1 MSVDTVPMA
10 GLSAVAPAAIDW
22 QTVRADFPILATSRS
37 GLPLSYLDNAATSQK
52 PQAVIAAMSDYYA
65 TYNANVHRG
74 VYAISE
80 QATAAYEAARAD
92 VAAFIHAPCP
102 DSLVFARNTT
112 EAINLVAHAW
122 GRRHIRAGDAI
133 LVSAMEHHSNLVPWQ
148 MLAEEVG
155 ARLLAIPLDDQG
167 RLDLTDLDG
176 LLAQGVKLVAIS
188 HMSNVLG
195 TINPVTEIGRRA
207 HAAGALILLDAAQ
220 SVPHFPV
227 DVQALDCDFLAF
239 SAHKMVGPTGIG
251 ALYPRREILESMP
264 PFLGGGSMIR
274 AVTLQH
280 ATYADIPQRFEAG
293 TPAIAEAVGFGVAVR
308 YLRDLGMERVQ
319 EREHLLTERL
329 LETLAEVPGLT
340 VFGPPAAERGGVASF
355 SLRGAHPHDVATI
368 LDQENVAVRAGHHCC
383 QPLMEVLD
391 VPATTR
397 ASVYFYSTTAEIE
410 ALARGL
416 QRVRRVFQI

>member
-112 EAINLVAHAW
+112 EAVNLVAHAW

-155 ARLLAIPLDDQG
+155 AR
-167 RLDLTDLDG
+167 

-239 SAHKMVGPTGIG
+239 SAHKMVGPNGIG
-251 ALYPRREILESMP
+251 PLYPRREILESMP

-340 VFGPPAAERGGVASF
+340 VVGPPAAERGGVASF